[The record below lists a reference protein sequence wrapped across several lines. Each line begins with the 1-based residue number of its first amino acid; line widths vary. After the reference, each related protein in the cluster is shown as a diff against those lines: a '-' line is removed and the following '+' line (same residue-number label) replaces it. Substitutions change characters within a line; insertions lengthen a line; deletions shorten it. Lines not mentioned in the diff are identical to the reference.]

1 MMSSAHLQR
10 HWTTAFWA
18 AILVGVATLVV
29 LLWWAAVPA
38 STPGPYTELLNAGA
52 VEEPLDDET
61 EAQIREFCG
70 DCHAVPRPE
79 SFHRDAW
86 TEEVAMGYDFYAR
99 SGRTDL
105 VAPPMDRTV
114 AYFRARAPDRIAYP
128 TPPEAAR
135 PFAATFTVE
144 RLSPGGPSRLL
155 PAIADLRWCVLRAEG
170 RPVLVACDMHGAVVV
185 LDVLQRQQGIES
197 LAVLRNP
204 CHVEPCDL
212 DADGLTDLVVA
223 DLGSF
228 QAADHD
234 RGRVV
239 WLRQN
244 RVGRFDEVVV
254 ATGLGR
260 VDDVRPADFDGDGD
274 TDLLVA
280 DFGFHRTGKILLLEN
295 RGPRQRPQFEAHE
308 IDPRPGTTTLP
319 LADFNGDGRLDFVAA
334 VSQEY
339 ETIDLFLNQGQGRFH
354 RRTLWTG
361 PDLTFGTSTIDLV
374 DLDEDG
380 DTDVLCAN
388 GDSFDNRYVPPWHG
402 AQWLENLG
410 DGRFAYHRLTDLSG
424 ACRIRA
430 ADLDLDGDLDL
441 VVSAF
446 LPSEVKPNSATPDK
460 WASLVLLEQV
470 GPGRFVRHTLET
482 GYPYHASLE
491 IADFD
496 HDGDLDLAV
505 GTHGGPRE
513 KSCWFAIWWNEKV
526 ARRVPQ

>member
-1 MMSSAHLQR
+1 MVVGTGA
-10 HWTTAFWA
+10 
-18 AILVGVATLVV
+18 LVVAATLLALWAWAVV
-29 LLWWAAVPA
+29 PVSA
-38 STPGPYTELLNAGA
+38 PGPYAELLNAA
-52 VEEPLDDET
+52 TAEEPLDEET
-61 EAQIREFCG
+61 VAEIREFCG
-70 DCHAVPRPE
+70 DCHALPQPE

-105 VAPPMDRTV
+105 LAPPMERTV
-114 AYFRARAPDRIAYP
+114 AYFRARAPERITYP
-128 TPPEAAR
+128 TPPEAPR
-135 PFAATFTVE
+135 PFAATFAVE
-144 RLSPGGPSRLL
+144 RLSPGGPSRWL
-155 PAIADLRWCVLRAEG
+155 PAIADLRWCQLRAES
-170 RPVLVACDMHGAVVV
+170 RPVLVACDMNGPVVA
-185 LDVLQRQQGIES
+185 LDGLRRRQGIET

-212 DADGLTDLVVA
+212 DADGLMDLVVA

-244 RVGRFDEVVV
+244 RAGRFDEVVV
-254 ATGLGR
+254 AAGLGR
-260 VDDVRPADFDGDGD
+260 VDDVRPADVDADGD
-274 TDLLVA
+274 TDILVA
-280 DFGFHRTGKILLLEN
+280 DFGFYRTGKILWLEN
-295 RGPRQRPQFEAHE
+295 QGPRQRPRFEPRE

-319 LADFNGDGRLDFVAA
+319 LADFNGDGRPDFVAA

-339 ETIDLFLNQGQGRFH
+339 ESIDLFLNQGQGRFH
-354 RRTLWTG
+354 RRTLWSG
-361 PDLTFGTSTIDLV
+361 PDLTFGISTIELV
-374 DLDEDG
+374 DLDRDG
-380 DTDVLCAN
+380 DADVLCAN

-410 DGRFAYHRLTDLSG
+410 DGRFASHRLTDLSG

-441 VVSAF
+441 LVTAF
-446 LPSEVKPNSATPDK
+446 LPSEVKPRTATPEK
-460 WASLVLLEQV
+460 WASLVLLEQI
-470 GPGRFVRHTLET
+470 GPGRLVRHTLET

-496 HDGDLDLAV
+496 RDGDLDFVV
-505 GTHGGPRE
+505 GTHGGPRD
-513 KSCWFAIWWNEKV
+513 KSCWFTIWWNEN
-526 ARRVPQ
+526 VPRTASP